1 MVNKDNAN
9 GLSAFDAEHDEVWS
23 NLPWFVNR
31 TLDSQEHAE
40 TQAPLSICLVCRR
53 ELVGLRALHEMMSA

>member
-9 GLSAFDAEHDEVWS
+9 GLSAFDAEHDEVLS

-31 TLDSQEHAE
+31 TLDS
-40 TQAPLSICLVCRR
+40 
-53 ELVGLRALHEMMSA
+53 